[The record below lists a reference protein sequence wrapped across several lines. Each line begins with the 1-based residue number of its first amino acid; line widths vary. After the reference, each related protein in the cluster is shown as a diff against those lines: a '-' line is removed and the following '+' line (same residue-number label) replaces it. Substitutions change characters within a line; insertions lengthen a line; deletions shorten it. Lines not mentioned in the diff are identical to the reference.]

1 MWDTRPITEAL
12 TAVLP
17 LIVVVM
23 VAGLVPSRYE
33 PNALF
38 LASQRW
44 GYRDIVIVLDV
55 ITVGQFVSPPG
66 VSRATGIW
74 RWAIDNGSTA
84 LLITASVW
92 SVVRWRHRR
101 PWRALGFDPTT
112 AFYNTLW
119 ALRIG
124 LGVAS
129 VLTVF
134 VLLVRLG
141 APAIHNATSAPPR
154 AVWHDQLGGF
164 IAAVVV
170 TTVLTPVAEELF
182 FRGVAYRPLFRK
194 FGAAGAA
201 VASAALWA
209 AGHYSGLSY
218 SSIFKMSWVLVM
230 GIVYAEVYRRRES
243 LVPTVTFHIVG
254 NTTAFFIRDQYL
266 ATLVPLACVS
276 VGLWIMSAVLFH
288 MFSRSR
294 TSATD
299 ASRSEGSPHSR
310 QAPGAAPPPS
320 PGAR

>member
-33 PNALF
+33 PDSPF

-44 GYRDIVIVLDV
+44 GYRDLVIVLGV
-55 ITVGQFVSPPG
+55 ITVSQFVSPPG
-66 VSRATGIW
+66 VSKAT
-74 RWAIDNGSTA
+74 STA

-92 SVVRWRHRR
+92 CVVRWRQRR

-134 VLLVRLG
+134 VLLVGLG
-141 APAIHNATSAPPR
+141 DSAIHNATSAPPR

-218 SSIFKMSWVLVM
+218 SSIFKMLWVLVL

-243 LVPTVTFHIVG
+243 LVPTVTFHIVE

-266 ATLVPLACVS
+266 AILVPLACVS

-288 MFSRSR
+288 VFSRSR

-310 QAPGAAPPPS
+310 QSPGAAPPPS
-320 PGAR
+320 PRAR